1 MDKVN
6 LPLHVH
12 LSYNNIMNCR
22 LVSVFNIFSRRHFYR
37 TSSSICVFKA
47 VHINLSC
54 GKCYCSHTITGSCC
68 AESCLCLCTDGI
80 EVLWGLY
87 VDIYH

>member
-22 LVSVFNIFSRRHFYR
+22 LVSVLNIFSRRCFYR

-47 VHINLSC
+47 AHINLSC
-54 GKCYCSHTITGSCC
+54 GKYYCSHTTTGSCC
-68 AESCLCLCTDGI
+68 TESCLAFVFVQMG
-80 EVLWGLY
+80 
-87 VDIYH
+87 